1 MLGTEGMLTEGQPAL
16 KGKLQLDE
24 VEDEADVAP
33 APDVESGDA
42 GDDPCDPNGP
52 PPLNGGLAAHLGM
65 NCCNCIQIKTSQTS
79 QLIGGIEKQSL
90 K

>member
-33 APDVESGDA
+33 APDVDNGDA
-42 GDDPCDPNGP
+42 GEDPCDPNGL
-52 PPLNGGLAAHLGM
+52 PPLNGGLAAHFGM
-65 NCCNCIQIKTSQTS
+65 NCCNCIQIKTLQNVP
-79 QLIGGIEKQSL
+79 IRRN
-90 K
+90 